1 MLRVTETEA
10 EDPGERRVMDEGR
23 CLNTGRGSDAE
34 TRGSLSVSLI
44 GGTLFPLPWSGRR
57 LAEMELGRFVGC
69 EKNRDL
75 EGISAPRFP
84 IFPMK

>member
-75 EGISAPRFP
+75 EGISEWG
-84 IFPMK
+84 K